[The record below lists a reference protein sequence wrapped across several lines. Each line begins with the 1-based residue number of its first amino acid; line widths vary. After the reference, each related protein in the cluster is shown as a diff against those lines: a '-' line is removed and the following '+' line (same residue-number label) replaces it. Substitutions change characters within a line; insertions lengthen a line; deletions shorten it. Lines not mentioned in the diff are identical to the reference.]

1 MQGLH
6 DAMEGARAAR
16 SMLDRIGW
24 EWDAMSF
31 CSNSTADQFD
41 EACRTNLEN
50 DSQRM
55 SYWHYL
61 GSTLR

>member
-1 MQGLH
+1 
-6 DAMEGARAAR
+6 
-16 SMLDRIGW
+16 MLDRIGW
-24 EWDAMSF
+24 EWDAMTF
-31 CSNSTADQFD
+31 CSNATADQFD

-50 DSQRM
+50 ESQRM